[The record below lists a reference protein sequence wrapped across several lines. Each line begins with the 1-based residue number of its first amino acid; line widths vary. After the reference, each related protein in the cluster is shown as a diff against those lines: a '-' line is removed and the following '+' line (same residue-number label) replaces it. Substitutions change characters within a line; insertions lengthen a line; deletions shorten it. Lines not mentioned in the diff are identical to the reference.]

1 MELFNSVVLGVAIV
15 WVVWILFEMRQRLR
29 TGAIVAP
36 PMVASTLLFALGIIF
51 VLVLGLSSLHLLWW
65 FPVTFLLGIGV
76 LTFPASVHF
85 TMTCL
90 ALLAG
95 PKHHH
100 DS

>member
-15 WVVWILFEMRQRLR
+15 WVVWILFEMRQRLC
-29 TGAIVAP
+29 TGGIVVP
-36 PMVASTLLFALGIIF
+36 PMFAATLLFALGIIF
-51 VLVLGLSSLHLLWW
+51 VLLLGLSSLHLFWW
-65 FPVTFLLGIGV
+65 FPVTFVLGIGL
-76 LTFPASVHF
+76 LTFPAGVHF
-85 TMTCL
+85 TMICL

>member
-1 MELFNSVVLGVAIV
+1 VELFNSVVLGVAIV

-29 TGAIVAP
+29 TGGIVAP
-36 PMVASTLLFALGIIF
+36 PMFASTLLFALGIIF
-51 VLVLGLSSLHLLWW
+51 VLVLSLSSLHLLWW